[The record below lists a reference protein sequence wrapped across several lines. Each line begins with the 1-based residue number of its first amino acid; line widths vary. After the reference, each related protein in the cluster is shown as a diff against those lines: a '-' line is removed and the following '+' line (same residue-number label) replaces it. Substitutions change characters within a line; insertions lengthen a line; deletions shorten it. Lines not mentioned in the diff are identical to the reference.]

1 MSFKIDCV
9 EGIGA
14 FADMNSNEKLRSPVE
29 VAIRPPISSIA
40 PRTSAPILACCS
52 RAIQRSQGFVQ
63 AEADR
68 RYHDRVLARTSSARQ
83 SSPRSLLVSWWTPW
97 NITLRSSPN
106 GLSKVMMERL
116 GRKDADTVQKEI
128 KPFDAARA

>member
-1 MSFKIDCV
+1 
-9 EGIGA
+9 
-14 FADMNSNEKLRSPVE
+14 
-29 VAIRPPISSIA
+29 
-40 PRTSAPILACCS
+40 LACCS

-68 RYHDRVLARTSSARQ
+68 HHDRVLARTSSARQ

-106 GLSKVMMERL
+106 GLSKVMTERL
-116 GRKDADTVQKEI
+116 GRKDADKGRKEI
-128 KPFDAARA
+128 KRFDAARARF